1 MIRHHHLI
9 AAGAVLLRPDLRG
22 AMPANSEGRRPGRL
36 VPIPTVQLKIAGLR
50 IGLRPSGGRQL
61 RAALSMSRRSRSG
74 GHAPK
79 INSSR
84 VNLSR
89 FVGRALPELEQS
101 LRRADP
107 HKQCCAVMRHQRHWE
122 IGSLRIQMGRKVP
135 LAAFRD
141 IPTFLE
147 QGLSIAEIASRIGC
161 TVGTLRVKCSK
172 LGISLSRWNIDRAQ
186 EGGRNHAWRGTFH
199 GRRVSREE
207 TAERTW
213 NDRSSNSGQQVQL
226 RLPRNVLRHIQQR
239 AALKGVS
246 DVQLLALLIEVID
259 RDDLYNAVLDG
270 QERD

>member
-1 MIRHHHLI
+1 
-9 AAGAVLLRPDLRG
+9 
-22 AMPANSEGRRPGRL
+22 
-36 VPIPTVQLKIAGLR
+36 
-50 IGLRPSGGRQL
+50 
-61 RAALSMSRRSRSG
+61 
-74 GHAPK
+74 
-79 INSSR
+79 
-84 VNLSR
+84 
-89 FVGRALPELEQS
+89 
-101 LRRADP
+101 
-107 HKQCCAVMRHQRHWE
+107 
-122 IGSLRIQMGRKVP
+122 MGRKVP

-172 LGISLSRWNIDRAQ
+172 LGISLSRRNIDRAQ